1 MALTWIAAITAGW
14 PIYPPF
20 PALLPS
26 PSLCRLRDSAVYVL
40 VWRAGRYAGMRKIC
54 TLIAFSV
61 LLPAC
66 GQQQNAAQSQH
77 DASFE
82 SKLEQQLLDA
92 RPGSVIDI
100 PAGHYSL
107 KRGLS
112 LRTSGV
118 TLRGA
123 GMDKTVLSFKGQIVG
138 PEGLLVNADDFT
150 IENLAIEDTM
160 GDALKINQGRN
171 ITIHGVRIAW
181 TGGPKSTNGAYGLY
195 PVKTQNVLV
204 EDSVV
209 IGASDAGIYVGQSN
223 NIVVRR
229 NRAEQNVAG
238 IEIENSVNAD
248 VYDNIATKNTG
259 GILVFN
265 MPNLSQAGH
274 ATRVFRNKVFD
285 NNTANFAKKG
295 AAVASVPAGSG
306 VVVNSNDK
314 VEIFD
319 NDIADNQTAN
329 VIISSYFSTNYYNK
343 LGVAPDYNPY
353 PKGIYVYANR
363 FKGGGNSPDGLK
375 LKTLKT
381 AVYGIN
387 GSFPDVLWDGY
398 ADPKTQ
404 AGNAASPDDRIC
416 IQDAN
421 GMLNADGPHGYKN
434 PSTDIKPF
442 QCSLPKLPAV
452 VLNPEPK
459 V

>member
-1 MALTWIAAITAGW
+1 
-14 PIYPPF
+14 
-20 PALLPS
+20 
-26 PSLCRLRDSAVYVL
+26 
-40 VWRAGRYAGMRKIC
+40 MRKIC
-54 TLIAFSV
+54 TLVVLSL

-66 GQQQNAAQSQH
+66 NRQQNTAQSQN

-92 RPGSVIDI
+92 KPGTVIDI
-100 PAGHYSL
+100 PAGHYAL

-112 LRTSGV
+112 LRTNGV

-160 GDALKINQGRN
+160 GDALKINQGKN
-171 ITIHGVRIAW
+171 ITVHGVRIAW

-343 LGVAPDYNPY
+343 LGVAADYNPY
-353 PKGIYVYANR
+353 PKGIYVYGNR

-398 ADPKTQ
+398 VDPKNQ
-404 AGNAASPDDRIC
+404 IGSAASPDDRIC

-421 GMLNADGPHGYKN
+421 GVLNADGPHGYKS
-434 PSTDIKPF
+434 PSTDVKPF
-442 QCSLPKLPAV
+442 QCNLPKLPAV

>member
-1 MALTWIAAITAGW
+1 MRKTYWLIAA
-14 PIYPPF
+14 
-20 PALLPS
+20 ALL
-26 PSLCRLRDSAVYVL
+26 L
-40 VWRAGRYAGMRKIC
+40 GG
-54 TLIAFSV
+54 
-61 LLPAC
+61 C
-66 GQQQNAAQSQH
+66 GHEEQAQQSQS
-77 DASFE
+77 DQSFE
-82 SKLEQQLLDA
+82 STLEQQLIDA
-92 RPGSVIDI
+92 KPGSVIDI

-112 LRTSGV
+112 LRTDGV
-118 TLRGA
+118 TIRGA
-123 GMDKTVLSFKGQIVG
+123 GMDKTVLSFKDQVVG
-138 PEGLLVNADDFT
+138 PEGLLVNANDFT

-160 GDALKINQGRN
+160 GDALKINQGKN
-171 ITIHGVRIAW
+171 ITIHGVRVAW
-181 TGGPKSTNGAYGLY
+181 TDGPKSTNGAYGLY
-195 PVKTQNVLV
+195 PVKTQNTLI

-248 VYDNIATKNTG
+248 VYDNTATNNTG

-274 ATRVFRNKVFD
+274 STRVFHNKVFA

-319 NDIADNQTAN
+319 NDISDNQTASI
-329 VIISSYFSTNYYNK
+329 IISSYFSTNYYNTR
-343 LGVAPDYNPY
+343 GVASDYNPY
-353 PKGIYVYANR
+353 PKGIFVYGNR
-363 FKGGGNSPDGLK
+363 ITGGGDSPDGLK

-381 AVYGIN
+381 AVYGLT
-387 GSFPDVLWDGY
+387 GKFPDVLWDGY
-398 ADPKTQ
+398 ADPKDLVN
-404 AGNAASPDDRIC
+404 GLPPPDDRIC
-416 IQDAN
+416 LQDVN
-421 GMLNADGPHGYKN
+421 GVINADGPDNYKN
-434 PSTDIKPF
+434 PSTDMKPF
-442 QCSLPKLPAV
+442 QCTLPKLPPV

>member
-1 MALTWIAAITAGW
+1 MRTT
-14 PIYPPF
+14 YP
-20 PALLPS
+20 
-26 PSLCRLRDSAVYVL
+26 
-40 VWRAGRYAGMRKIC
+40 
-54 TLIAFSV
+54 LIAFA
-61 LLPAC
+61 LLLAAC
-66 GQQQNAAQSQH
+66 GHNETATQSQN

-82 SKLEQQLLDA
+82 STLEQQLLDA
-92 RPGSVIDI
+92 KPGSVIDI

-112 LRTSGV
+112 LRTNGV
-118 TLRGA
+118 TIRGA
-123 GMDKTVLSFKGQIVG
+123 GMDKTVLSFKGQVVG

-150 IENLAIEDTM
+150 IENLAIEDTK
-160 GDALKINQGRN
+160 GDALKINQGKN
-171 ITIHGVRIAW
+171 VTIHGVRIEW
-181 TGGPKSTNGAYGLY
+181 TDGPKTTNGAYGLY

-223 NIVVRR
+223 NIIVRR
-229 NRAEQNVAG
+229 NRAESNVAG

-248 VYDNIATKNTG
+248 VYENTATKNTG

-274 ATRVFRNKVFD
+274 ASRVFKNKVFA
-285 NNTANFAKKG
+285 NNTDNFAAKG

-329 VIISSYFSTNYYNK
+329 IIISSYYSTNYYNK
-343 LGVAPDYNPY
+343 LGVAADYNPY
-353 PKGIYVYANR
+353 PKGIAVYGNR
-363 FKGGGNSPDGLK
+363 IKGGGDSPDGLK

-381 AVYGIN
+381 AVYGLT
-387 GSFPDVLWDGY
+387 GHFPDVLWDGY
-398 ADPKTQ
+398 TDTKALVNGLPP
-404 AGNAASPDDRIC
+404 ADDRIC
-416 IQDAN
+416 IQDVS
-421 GMLNADGPHGYKN
+421 GVLNADGPHDYKS
-434 PSTDIKPF
+434 PSTDTKPYE
-442 QCSLPKLPAV
+442 CTLPKLPPVA
-452 VLNPEPK
+452 LNPEPK